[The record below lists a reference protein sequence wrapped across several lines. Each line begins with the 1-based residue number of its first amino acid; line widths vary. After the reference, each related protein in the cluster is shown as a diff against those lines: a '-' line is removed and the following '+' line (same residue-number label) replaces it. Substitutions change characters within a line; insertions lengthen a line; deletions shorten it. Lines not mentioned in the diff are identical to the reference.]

1 MGYWEM
7 VKKSGHSNNEIEIEV
22 DNLQKGETWV
32 KFGKV
37 ARLQKNE
44 EEINKELEREKKL
57 MNLSDN

>member
-44 EEINKELEREKKL
+44 EEINKELEREK
-57 MNLSDN
+57 N